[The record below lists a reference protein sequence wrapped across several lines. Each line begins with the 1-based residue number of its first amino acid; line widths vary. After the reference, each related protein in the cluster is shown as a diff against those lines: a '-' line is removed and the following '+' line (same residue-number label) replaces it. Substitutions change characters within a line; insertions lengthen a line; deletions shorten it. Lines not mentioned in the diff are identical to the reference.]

1 LSSQPYD
8 RICRLRCILPV
19 LSGVS
24 GRPLYLQLADQ
35 QRADAASRKPGEQI
49 ESEPQ
54 LARRFGVSRFTVTR
68 AVEILVK
75 EGLFTRRQ
83 GLGTFVAPPRLKRSP
98 GYLASFTEAV
108 LAEGRTTSHLLLNY
122 GPMEA
127 RSCVPL
133 PYPDGTRLL
142 RLGRLR
148 FVDGAPTAIHHS
160 VLDAAVVE
168 TIGLTES
175 IATDP
180 QFSLYALFRKA
191 GFAIERAVETLHA
204 RRAAPDEA
212 HILELDEDRVV
223 MDVRR
228 ETYASDGTL
237 LDVDDAIYDARR
249 YAFESDLRRSGWPP
263 ALNMSAPTETA
274 HASNSND
281 KRSFG
286 PRIGPRNGGGLRG

>member
-1 LSSQPYD
+1 
-8 RICRLRCILPV
+8 
-19 LSGVS
+19 
-24 GRPLYLQLADQ
+24 
-35 QRADAASRKPGEQI
+35 
-49 ESEPQ
+49 
-54 LARRFGVSRFTVTR
+54 VTR
-68 AVEILVK
+68 AIEILVK
-75 EGLFTRRQ
+75 EGWLTRRQ

-108 LAEGRTTSHLLLNY
+108 LAEGRTTSHLLLDY
-122 GPMEA
+122 GLMEA
-127 RSCVPL
+127 RPPIPL
-133 PYPDGTRLL
+133 PYPYPDGTPLL

-168 TIGLTES
+168 TIGLTKS
-175 IATDP
+175 IAADP

-191 GFAIERAVETLHA
+191 GFSIDRGVETLHA
-204 RRAAPDEA
+204 RRAASDEA
-212 HILELDEDRVV
+212 RILELDEDRVV

-249 YAFESDLRRSGWPP
+249 YAFESDLRRSGRPP
-263 ALNMSAPTETA
+263 ALYMSTPRETA

-286 PRIGPRNGGGLRG
+286 PRIGPRDGSGLRG